1 MKVRFIAGG
10 LAAVTA
16 VTAAAP
22 LSVYAS
28 SNYSMRK
35 KVIVTAGI
43 VESGSEESRV
53 VTRGE
58 FARMLVMAS
67 TWHNSIW
74 EESNIPLYMDVP
86 ADHIYC
92 AYIRVAAEQ
101 GWMTAYLGGR
111 FKPDEPVKLLDA
123 ARASLALLGYTDED
137 VAGNVAYNRMAKFN
151 GLELNDEIGKAAAD
165 TLTVSDCVNLFY
177 NLLNTNTKEN
187 ENKTKS
193 SNTIYGAA
201 LGYDVSDDGE
211 LNPFSKLEA
220 DLKGPYA
227 LKKGGKVHSIIP
239 FSANQASYYLDG
251 KTSSKDEIEEAA
263 ESEDAVVLYY
273 NKTTKMVYAYSS
285 AGSVDSEGEAVMGA
299 AKGELK
305 AIYYSSANVMTPTSI
320 ELDGTEYFITS
331 TDMQYAFSVYGTVE
345 VDDEITIVWEYQTV
359 NGERQPCVIDVID

>member
-1 MKVRFIAGG
+1 MTFVA
-10 LAAVTA
+10 
-16 VTAAAP
+16 AAAP
-22 LSVYAS
+22 CSVYAA

-35 KVIVTAGI
+35 KVISTAGI
-43 VESGSEESRV
+43 VETGSQESAP

-67 TWHNSIW
+67 VYHDSVG
-74 EESNIPLYMDVP
+74 EEGNLPLYADVL
-86 ADHIYC
+86 ADHPYC
-92 AYIRVAAEQ
+92 GYIRIAAEQ

-123 ARASLALLGYTDED
+123 ARASLRLLGYTDAD
-137 VAGNVAYNRMAKFN
+137 LAGTNVYSRMAKFN
-151 GLELNDEIGKAAAD
+151 SLELNDEIGKNSTD
-165 TLTVSDCVNLFY
+165 ILTVSDCVNLFY

-187 ENKTKS
+187 ENKKKS
-193 SNTIYGAA
+193 STTIYGAA
-201 LGYDVSDDGE
+201 LGYEVSEDGE
-211 LNPFSKLEA
+211 LNPFSMLEE
-220 DLKGPYA
+220 DLKGPYV
-227 LKKGGKVHSIIP
+227 LKKGARVHSIIP

-251 KTSSKDEIEEAA
+251 QTSTKDDIEEAA
-263 ESEDAVVLYY
+263 DSEDAVVIYY

-299 AKGELK
+299 AKGELN

-331 TDMQYAFSVYGTVE
+331 TDMQYAFSVYGSVE

-359 NGERQPCVIDVID
+359 NGEKQPCVIAVID

>member
-101 GWMTAYLGGR
+101 GWMNAYLGGR

-211 LNPFSKLEA
+211 PFC
-220 DLKGPYA
+220 
-227 LKKGGKVHSIIP
+227 
-239 FSANQASYYLDG
+239 
-251 KTSSKDEIEEAA
+251 SS
-263 ESEDAVVLYY
+263 L
-273 NKTTKMVYAYSS
+273 
-285 AGSVDSEGEAVMGA
+285 
-299 AKGELK
+299 L
-305 AIYYSSANVMTPTSI
+305 
-320 ELDGTEYFITS
+320 L
-331 TDMQYAFSVYGTVE
+331 
-345 VDDEITIVWEYQTV
+345 
-359 NGERQPCVIDVID
+359 RRR